1 MFKVS
6 HSNAVY
12 KVLQAQ
18 VRYTHR
24 THYNVLKLQP
34 NCSARDVRTA
44 FIQLSKELHP
54 DANVSNQAKY
64 DKKSFVELLEA
75 YKVLSK
81 PESRAAYDYELSL
94 SKNPGNQVFHSK
106 SFTFQRDQLDEYSRQ
121 NAITHAEVREEAE
134 KYGNKA
140 QIERMKAKLNK
151 EGMW

>member
-1 MFKVS
+1 MLKVS
-6 HSNAVY
+6 HGNAVY
-12 KVLQAQ
+12 KALQSQ
-18 VRYTHR
+18 
-24 THYNVLKLQP
+24 
-34 NCSARDVRTA
+34 
-44 FIQLSKELHP
+44 LHP
-54 DANVSNQAKY
+54 DANVSNSEKY

-81 PESRAAYDYELSL
+81 PETRAAYDYELSL

-106 SFTFQRDQLDEYSRQ
+106 SFTFKRDQLDQFSRQ

-151 EGMW
+151 EGIW